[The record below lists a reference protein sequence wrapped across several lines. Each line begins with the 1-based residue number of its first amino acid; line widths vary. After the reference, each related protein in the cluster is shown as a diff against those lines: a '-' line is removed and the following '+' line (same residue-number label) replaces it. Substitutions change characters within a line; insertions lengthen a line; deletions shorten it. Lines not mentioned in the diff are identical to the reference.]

1 MAAGAATAFRAGEVF
16 LEVGDP
22 VANVYFLVSGAASAT
37 MPMENGTTVEVL
49 LYGRDC
55 AIGLLAA
62 NGPLN
67 TFCRI
72 VAESD
77 GAAIVVPM
85 ARFRALVD
93 ERSTLR
99 VAVNAHVASMVAQIA
114 KGAACNAVHR
124 LQPRLASWLLRFHD
138 RMEGR
143 ELTLTQD
150 HMSRMLGVS
159 RTSMNAVA
167 QELQATGLVRYT
179 RGRVDIVDRK
189 GLERVACDCYRGRG
203 WLEHG

>member
-1 MAAGAATAFRAGEVF
+1 MAAGAAAAFRAGDVF

-22 VANVYFLVSGAASAT
+22 VSSIYFLVSGAASAT
-37 MPMENGTTVEVL
+37 MPMENGTAVEVL
-49 LYGRDC
+49 LFGRDR
-55 AIGLLAA
+55 AIGLFAA
-62 NGPLN
+62 NGPVN

-72 VAESD
+72 AAESD
-77 GAAIVVPM
+77 GTAIVVPID
-85 ARFRALVD
+85 RFRALVD
-93 ERSTLR
+93 ERPTLR
-99 VAVNAHVASMVAQIA
+99 AAVNAHLVAMVTQIA

-143 ELTLTQD
+143 ELTLTQE

-167 QELQATGLVRYT
+167 QALQATGLVRYT
-179 RGRVDIVDRK
+179 RGRVDIIDRK
-189 GLERVACDCYRGRG
+189 GLERVACGCYRARG
-203 WLEHG
+203 WLEPN